1 MKADNEDL
9 KTKLKKDIKKLSK
22 EVHDRDRFTKEIEI
36 LKKENARL
44 KKNKPQEFNEERY
57 SKYTHQQCI
66 PLVVFSISRTMTIN
80 YRHFYFH
87 IDDIIMIL

>member
-1 MKADNEDL
+1 M
-9 KTKLKKDIKKLSK
+9 KTKLKGDIQKLSN

-57 SKYTHQQCI
+57 SKYTH
-66 PLVVFSISRTMTIN
+66 SES
-80 YRHFYFH
+80 H
-87 IDDIIMIL
+87 